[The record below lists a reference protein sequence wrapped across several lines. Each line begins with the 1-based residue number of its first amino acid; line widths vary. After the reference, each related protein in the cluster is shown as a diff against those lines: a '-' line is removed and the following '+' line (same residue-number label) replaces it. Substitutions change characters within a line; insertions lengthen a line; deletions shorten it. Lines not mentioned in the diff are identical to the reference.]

1 MTSNSSSQSKPR
13 DIRRSIVVAL
23 LTLEAVGML
32 FFALAL
38 IIKGITVGSDVEW
51 YVLSGVVLFLIG
63 GGAGLFFCAKSF
75 RDHRNYGR
83 APAILANLI
92 ALGCSKYMFEGEW
105 HRAAISLA
113 LISAT
118 VVICAV
124 SIRPASSEN
133 K

>member
-1 MTSNSSSQSKPR
+1 MTSNSSDQGKSL
-13 DIRRSIVVAL
+13 ITRRNIVISL
-23 LTLEAVGML
+23 LSLEAAGML
-32 FFALAL
+32 FFAIAL

-63 GGAGLFFCAKSF
+63 GGAGLVFCAKSF
-75 RDHRNYGR
+75 KDHRNYGR

-105 HRAAISLA
+105 HRAAITLA
-113 LISAT
+113 LVSAT

-124 SIRPASSEN
+124 SIKPA